1 MNSRVVRFWPMR
13 WLLAVC
19 VGLFLVACAG
29 VGGPK
34 LVVHAFNFDG
44 RHDGWADQVDLLA
57 FSYGDQYRMTQNSV
71 ERPRSEV
78 FRGRSSLPAAEGV
91 NGLMPI
97 GEFLSVK
104 WRLKASGEV
113 VEERVD
119 LRDRLPRDMTNHQL
133 TFVIDGR
140 QLYVYVVTPRVQA
153 VNVKQRTHRTW
164 LSRYNATFEIFPGKE
179 APPEGK

>member
-1 MNSRVVRFWPMR
+1 MKSETMLLRSAR
-13 WLLAVC
+13 WLLALCISLV
-19 VGLFLVACAG
+19 LVACTTL
-29 VGGPK
+29 GGPK

-44 RHDGWADQVDLLA
+44 RHDGWADQVDLLG
-57 FSYGDQYRMTQNSV
+57 FSYGDQYWMTQNSV
-71 ERPRSEV
+71 EKPRSEV
-78 FRGRSSLPAAEGV
+78 FQGRSSLPAAEGV

-140 QLYVYVVTPRVQA
+140 QLHVYVVTPRTQA
-153 VNVKQRTHRTW
+153 VSVKQRTHRTW